1 MIEIIPS
8 LRLNRFYNIHEGEMA
23 ILVANGPSLNKMNL
37 EFLKKY
43 TVIGMNKIFLGFK
56 KFNFYPKYYV
66 AINDLIIQQSQDE
79 ICQLNCIKFI
89 SSRNHS
95 LIPESALTYHINT
108 CNPKVRFYKNIMH
121 GVNEGFTVTFAALQ
135 IAYYMGFKRVVIIGL
150 DHKFNYQGNPNEI
163 SHLIGEDGNHF
174 SSLYFANQ
182 LWQNPD
188 LEKSEYY
195 YSIANQVYQE
205 NGREIIDATV
215 DGACQVFK
223 KCHYLDLFG

>member
-1 MIEIIPS
+1 MVEIVPDM
-8 LRLNRFYNIHEGEMA
+8 RLSRFHDIHKGETVV
-23 ILVANGPSLNKMNL
+23 LVANGPSLNQMNL
-37 EFLKKY
+37 GFLSKY
-43 TVIGMNKIFLGFK
+43 IVIGMNKIFLGFK
-56 KFNFYPKYYV
+56 KFHFYPKYYV
-66 AINDLIIQQSQDE
+66 AVNDMIIQQSQDE
-79 ICQLNCIKFI
+79 IYQLNCIKFI
-89 SSRNHS
+89 SSRS
-95 LIPESALTYHINT
+95 QSVIPESALTYHINT
-108 CNPKVRFYKNIMH
+108 CYPKVRFYKDITH

-135 IAYYMGFKRVVIIGL
+135 IAYYMGFSRVVIIGL
-150 DHKFNYQGNPNEI
+150 DHKFKYHGKPNKV
-163 SHLIGEDGNHF
+163 SYLMGEDSNHF